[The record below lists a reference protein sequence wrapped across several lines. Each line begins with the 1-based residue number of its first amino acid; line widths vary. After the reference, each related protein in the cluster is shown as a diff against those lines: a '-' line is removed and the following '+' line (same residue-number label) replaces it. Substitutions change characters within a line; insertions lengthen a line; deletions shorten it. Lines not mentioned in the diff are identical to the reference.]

1 MPALTEARTGVA
13 AILGGALIFA
23 GQAGELMF
31 GPASDAQAAVE
42 VTLSGLGIAGLI
54 VAILG
59 LRPLVSTK
67 AGRIGW
73 RVCVAGVALLG
84 LFGVQAL
91 VTVLLTGDIPDN
103 FVLFGLGFLLLFV
116 GQLALAP
123 GLRDALGRAW
133 VLPLVGAAGIVVAIT
148 LNVDPVHDIGLFVFE
163 GAWVALGIAL
173 VRWHA
178 NSGHFVGATT

>member
-1 MPALTEARTGVA
+1 MAALSEARTGVA

-23 GQAGELMF
+23 GQAGELVF
-31 GPASDAQAAVE
+31 GPASVE
-42 VTLSGLGIAGLI
+42 VPLWGVGIAALI

-59 LRPLVSTK
+59 LRPLVRTRV
-67 AGRIGW
+67 GQIGW
-73 RVCVAGVALLG
+73 RVCVAGVALLA
-84 LFGVQAL
+84 LFAVQAL
-91 VTVLLTGDIPDN
+91 VTVVLTGDIPDN

-148 LNVDPVHDIGLFVFE
+148 LDVDPVHDIGLFVFE
-163 GAWVALGIAL
+163 GAWVALGVAL
-173 VRWHA
+173 LRRTHPVCEAAEAPSRLE
-178 NSGHFVGATT
+178 SL